1 MMTTRMRRTSGSWG
15 GEGGKDDGG
24 SGASAKVSCTRF
36 ESTIPH
42 PAHAFFVLV
51 KSIENNTSPS
61 TTTSTIQ
68 FTTMKSSAFTYIAM
82 SLVEFAQFAGAF
94 YGASTT
100 LNSGHVSSST
110 KLYYRA
116 LHHGPDVPDHS
127 SNIERESTKM
137 DKDKIRHY
145 GPGDF
150 DQYVDHDSSD
160 LFDGGDSEM
169 GLAGDGN
176 LGLRRIGRDVSPH
189 MTRTL
194 IAKVDS
200 EVATV
205 HTSTSY
211 ADELLS
217 DQHNM
222 DVARAQQLENWATQ
236 NEIAIANRYSYLNE
250 EARANQGHYTAASY
264 DNADEVSECTSRHTL
279 CYVQHSND
287 G

>member
-1 MMTTRMRRTSGSWG
+1 M
-15 GEGGKDDGG
+15 
-24 SGASAKVSCTRF
+24 
-36 ESTIPH
+36 
-42 PAHAFFVLV
+42 
-51 KSIENNTSPS
+51 
-61 TTTSTIQ
+61 
-68 FTTMKSSAFTYIAM
+68 MKSSAFTYIAM
-82 SLVEFAQFAGAF
+82 SLVAFMILPSQFAGAF

-100 LNSGHVSSST
+100 LNSGHISST

-137 DKDKIRHY
+137 DKDKISHY

-150 DQYVDHDSSD
+150 AQYVDHDSSD

-200 EVATV
+200 VVATV
-205 HTSTSY
+205 HSTSY

-217 DQHNM
+217 DQRM

-250 EARANQGHYTAASY
+250 EAKSNQGHYTAASY
-264 DNADEVSECTSRHTL
+264 DNADEVSECTRHTL
-279 CYVQHSND
+279 CYVQHSKD

>member
-1 MMTTRMRRTSGSWG
+1 MGAPLRGFAQKTARGYYLSHTPRT
-15 GEGGKDDGG
+15 
-24 SGASAKVSCTRF
+24 
-36 ESTIPH
+36 
-42 PAHAFFVLV
+42 AHAFFVLI
-51 KSIENNTSPS
+51 KSIENNTIHNITSAIQSPS

-68 FTTMKSSAFTYIAM
+68 FTMMKSSAFTYIAM
-82 SLVEFAQFAGAF
+82 SLVAFAQFAGAF
-94 YGASTT
+94 YHGAASTT
-100 LNSGHVSSST
+100 LNYSGHVSSST

-116 LHHGPDVPDHS
+116 LHHGPDVPDHP

-137 DKDKIRHY
+137 DKDKIRQY

-150 DQYVDHDSSD
+150 AQYVDHDPSSYSS
-160 LFDGGDSEM
+160 FDGGDSEM

-205 HTSTSY
+205 LHSTSY

-250 EARANQGHYTAASY
+250 EGKANQGHYTAASY
-264 DNADEVSECTSRHTL
+264 DNADEVSECTIEAYFMPCSI
-279 CYVQHSND
+279 QSND

>member
-1 MMTTRMRRTSGSWG
+1 
-15 GEGGKDDGG
+15 
-24 SGASAKVSCTRF
+24 
-36 ESTIPH
+36 
-42 PAHAFFVLV
+42 
-51 KSIENNTSPS
+51 
-61 TTTSTIQ
+61 
-68 FTTMKSSAFTYIAM
+68 MKSSAFTYIAM
-82 SLVEFAQFAGAF
+82 SLVAFAQFAGAF

-160 LFDGGDSEM
+160 LFDGGESEM

-176 LGLRRIGRDVSPH
+176 LGLGRIGRDVSPH

-194 IAKVDS
+194 IAKVDW

-222 DVARAQQLENWATQ
+222 DVARAQQLKNWATQ

-264 DNADEVSECTSRHTL
+264 DNADEVSECTRGILYAMFNTLMMDEISLFFSFLQDKSFFVKPIEVGNEFEGIIALQAKPNYMESLLMNSRYVAYSSL
-279 CYVQHSND
+279 CSKLLFSPSHHD
-287 G
+287 

>member
-1 MMTTRMRRTSGSWG
+1 
-15 GEGGKDDGG
+15 
-24 SGASAKVSCTRF
+24 
-36 ESTIPH
+36 
-42 PAHAFFVLV
+42 
-51 KSIENNTSPS
+51 
-61 TTTSTIQ
+61 
-68 FTTMKSSAFTYIAM
+68 MKSSAFTYIAM
-82 SLVEFAQFAGAF
+82 SLVAFVILPSQSGAF

-100 LNSGHVSSST
+100 LNSGHVSSA

-127 SNIERESTKM
+127 INIERESTKM
-137 DKDKIRHY
+137 DKDKIRQY

-150 DQYVDHDSSD
+150 AQYVDHDSSD

-205 HTSTSY
+205 HSTSY

-217 DQHNM
+217 DQHM

-250 EARANQGHYTAASY
+250 EAKANQGHYTAASY
-264 DNADEVSECTSRHTL
+264 DNADEVRECTGHTL
-279 CYVQHSND
+279 CYVQHSKD

>member
-1 MMTTRMRRTSGSWG
+1 
-15 GEGGKDDGG
+15 
-24 SGASAKVSCTRF
+24 
-36 ESTIPH
+36 
-42 PAHAFFVLV
+42 
-51 KSIENNTSPS
+51 
-61 TTTSTIQ
+61 
-68 FTTMKSSAFTYIAM
+68 MKSSAFTYIAM